1 MYNEKY
7 LKAKVKS
14 KNGKLNTHFCNNK
27 IPKEGA
33 YFFFCLSVIFRTGN
47 NYYRQVFLEECKHV
61 FEEEKMSECFTDDI
75 GIFSDD
81 SDKEDSDEENFY
93 FYISILFLLFII
105 FLYLFIKY

>member
-1 MYNEKY
+1 M
-7 LKAKVKS
+7 
-14 KNGKLNTHFCNNK
+14 
-27 IPKEGA
+27 
-33 YFFFCLSVIFRTGN
+33 
-47 NYYRQVFLEECKHV
+47 FLEECKHV

-75 GIFSDD
+75 GIFSGD